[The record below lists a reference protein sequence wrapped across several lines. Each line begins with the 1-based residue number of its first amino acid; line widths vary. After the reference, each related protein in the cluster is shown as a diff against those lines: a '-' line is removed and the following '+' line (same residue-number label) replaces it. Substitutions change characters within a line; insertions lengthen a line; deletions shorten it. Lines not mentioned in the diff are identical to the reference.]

1 MFPSRAKRPILGV
14 DITVSG
20 VKLVELAQSGE
31 SYRVETYASEP
42 IPADSMDDADIVDV
56 EAVAQAVRRA
66 LRRSG
71 ARSREAAV
79 AIAGEAVV
87 TRMTRIPGRLSDDE
101 MQAHAAFQA
110 EQFLPF
116 PMEEANL
123 DFEVAGPSEVA
134 PGMLDVL
141 MVAARSVHV
150 SQRQRV
156 LRAGGLEARVV
167 EPEPHALER
176 ACRLLTHQMIGGGL
190 RQMIALVEFGAVTT
204 TFSVLS
210 DGKLVYTRNFEFG
223 GQQLTDEVMER
234 YGLNPAEA
242 ERAKQAGDLPE
253 DYATDLLAGFREDM
267 ARQVSRSLQ
276 FFLAS
281 QNDAGQPVQV
291 LVGGGCAKLPG
302 VAGAVQER
310 LGIPA
315 QIVDPLGH
323 LSVGGK
329 ADAQGVRGGDTALLT
344 ACGLA
349 LRNFD

>member
-1 MFPSRAKRPILGV
+1 MFSSRAKRPILGV

-42 IPADSMDDADIVDV
+42 IPADSMDDADIVNV

-71 ARSREAAV
+71 TRSREAAA

-87 TRMTRIPGRLSDDE
+87 TRMVRIPGRLSDAE

-110 EQFLPF
+110 DQFLPF

-141 MVAARSVHV
+141 VVAARSVHV
-150 SQRQRV
+150 SQRQRA
-156 LRAGGLEARVV
+156 LRAGGLEAQVV

-190 RQMIALVEFGAVTT
+190 RQMIALVEFGAATT
-204 TFSVLS
+204 TFSVMS
-210 DGKLVYTRNFEFG
+210 DRKLVYTRNFAFG
-223 GQQLTDEVMER
+223 GQQLTDEIVER
-234 YGLNPAEA
+234 YGLNPVEA

-267 ARQVSRSLQ
+267 ARQVSRALQ

-281 QNDAGQPVQV
+281 QNGAGQPVQV
-291 LVGGGCAKLPG
+291 LVGGGCAKLPSVG
-302 VAGAVQER
+302 EAVEER

-323 LSVGGK
+323 LGVGGK
-329 ADAQGVRGGDTALLT
+329 ADAQGVRGGDTAMMT